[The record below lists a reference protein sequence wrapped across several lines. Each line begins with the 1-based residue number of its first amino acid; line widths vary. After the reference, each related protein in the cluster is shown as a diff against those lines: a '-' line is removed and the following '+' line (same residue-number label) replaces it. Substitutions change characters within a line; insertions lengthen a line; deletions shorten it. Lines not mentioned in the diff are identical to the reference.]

1 MKQHTE
7 NLVKRLEF
15 QFQEIETTYK
25 DKLPMLLKKVEVANI
40 LVQEL
45 QTHVTRYKLITSEK
59 EQIIYFKFC
68 VPLIKKWAIAYEFI
82 YQIEMNALFGTS
94 EMKVAYYKQSI
105 QKLNSSYKSK
115 VKEFTFIRQNDKQ
128 FENITLISSNL
139 NNDIIALFDAHFIAE
154 KYLLNIIS
162 DLKEASNTNSFHNLK
177 NQDSNYKW
185 AKSKTDLVEICYALF
200 YGNCVTDL
208 STQKS
213 IQLTKLITVL
223 ELAFGSDLK
232 DYKRLFSDIKKRRI
246 NDSFTSYLQ
255 KTIQHQIEIH
265 FG

>member
-1 MKQHTE
+1 LKQHTE

-15 QFQEIETTYK
+15 QFKEIETFNN
-25 DKLPMLLKKVEVANI
+25 DKLQKLLKKVEVANI

-45 QTHVTRYKLITSEK
+45 QTYVARYKLIATEK

-68 VPLIKKWAIAYEFI
+68 FPLIKKWAIAYEFI
-82 YQIEMNALFGTS
+82 YEIEKNTLFGTPD
-94 EMKVAYYKQSI
+94 MKMTYYKQAI

-115 VKEFTFIRQNDKQ
+115 IKEFTFIRQNDKQ
-128 FENITLISSNL
+128 FESITLISSNL
-139 NNDIIALFDAHFIAE
+139 NNDIIALFEAHFIAE
-154 KYLLNIIS
+154 KYLLTIIEG
-162 DLKEASNTNSFHNLK
+162 LKEISNINPVDSSK
-177 NQDSNYKW
+177 NEAGYYKW
-185 AKSKTDLVEICYALF
+185 AKSKTDLAELCYALF

-208 STQKS
+208 STQKR